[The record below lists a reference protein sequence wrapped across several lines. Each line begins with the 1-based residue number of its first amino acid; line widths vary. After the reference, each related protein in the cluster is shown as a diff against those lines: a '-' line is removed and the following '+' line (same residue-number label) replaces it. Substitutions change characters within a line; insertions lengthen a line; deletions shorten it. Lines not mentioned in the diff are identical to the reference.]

1 MSLCTCHLS
10 ISLDGY
16 AAGPQQSLAH
26 PMGVGGD
33 LLHTWF
39 LGPGE
44 PDPVDTEMARRIL
57 SGNGAYVMGRRM
69 FGGEGPHD
77 HDWRGW
83 WGEQPPYC
91 VAGGT
96 TFFFVTGGVDEALA
110 QAREAAG
117 DRDVGV
123 AGGARTVQQF
133 PAAGLLDEL
142 HLHIA
147 PVLLGAGER
156 LFCDAGAPRLEQVE
170 ALVTPAGVQLSY
182 RVLR

>member
-1 MSLCTCHLS
+1 
-10 ISLDGY
+10 
-16 AAGPQQSLAH
+16 
-26 PMGVGGD
+26 
-33 LLHTWF
+33 
-39 LGPGE
+39 
-44 PDPVDTEMARRIL
+44 MARRIL

-83 WGEQPPYC
+83 WGEQPPYGAP
-91 VAGGT
+91 VFVLTSVPRAPLEMAGGT

-123 AGGARTVQQF
+123 AGGARTVQRF
-133 PAAGLLDEL
+133 LAAGLLDEL

-147 PVLLGAGER
+147 PVLLGAGEQ

-170 ALVTPAGVQLSY
+170 ALVTPAGVHLSY